1 MTLPVREAAVRARS
15 LVVLAL
21 LLHCASRP
29 AAAQEATATD
39 SAAAAEAGSS
49 ARTLGWIATLGP
61 VGIGTAAMLSGE
73 DAVGWGYVIAS
84 SGVIFGPS
92 VANWSVG
99 QTSRGFVG
107 MFVRM
112 GISWGGLAVAAST
125 CVDDC
130 SDNELNVATGIFF
143 ATQAVALGLAI
154 WEVATIKNRVIR
166 ERGGTISVSPTYSPA
181 TRSIGFA
188 ARVRF

>member
-1 MTLPVREAAVRARS
+1 MRARP
-15 LVVLAL
+15 LVILAL

-29 AAAQEATATD
+29 AAGQEATATD
-39 SAAAAEAGSS
+39 SAAVEAGRN
-49 ARTLGWIATLGP
+49 ARTLGWIATLAP
-61 VGIGTAAMLSGE
+61 VGIGAAAMLSGE

-99 QTSRGFVG
+99 QTGRGFVG

-112 GISWGGLAVAAST
+112 GISWGGFAVAAST
-125 CVDDC
+125 CFDEC
-130 SDNELNVATGIFF
+130 TDNELNAATGIFL

>member
-1 MTLPVREAAVRARS
+1 MTLPVREAAVRARP
-15 LVVLAL
+15 LIVLAL
-21 LLHCASRP
+21 LLLGAHRP
-29 AAAQEATATD
+29 VAAQEATPID
-39 SAAAAEAGSS
+39 SAAVEAGRS
-49 ARTLGWIATLGP
+49 ARTVGWIATLVP
-61 VGIGTAAMLSGE
+61 IGIGTVAMASGG
-73 DAVGWGYVIAS
+73 DAVDWGYLIAS
-84 SGVIFGPS
+84 SGVILGPS

-99 QTSRGFVG
+99 QTGRGFVG

-125 CVDDC
+125 CFDDC
-130 SDNELNVATGIFF
+130 SNDATGIFL

-166 ERGGTISVSPTYSPA
+166 ERGGTLSVSPTYSPA

>member
-1 MTLPVREAAVRARS
+1 VRARP

-21 LLHCASRP
+21 LLPCASQSV
-29 AAAQEATATD
+29 AQQATATD
-39 SAAAAEAGSS
+39 SAAVAEAGSS

-61 VGIGTAAMLSGE
+61 VGIGTVAMVSGGG
-73 DAVGWGYVIAS
+73 DAVGWGYLIAS
-84 SGVIFGPS
+84 GGVIFGPS

-99 QTSRGFVG
+99 QTGRGFVG

-112 GISWGGLAVAAST
+112 GIAWGGLAVAAST
-125 CVDDC
+125 CFDDC
-130 SDNELNVATGIFF
+130 SNNEEDAATGIFF

>member
-1 MTLPVREAAVRARS
+1 MTLPVREAAVRARP
-15 LVVLAL
+15 LIVLAL
-21 LLHCASRP
+21 LLACARRP

-39 SAAAAEAGSS
+39 SAAVEAGRS
-49 ARTLGWIATLGP
+49 ARTLGWIATLVP
-61 VGIGTAAMLSGE
+61 VGVGTAAMLSGE
-73 DAVGWGYVIAS
+73 DAAGWGYAIAS

-99 QTSRGFVG
+99 QTGRGFVG

-112 GISWGGLAVAAST
+112 GISWGGLAVAAAS
-125 CVDDC
+125 CFDEC
-130 SDNELNVATGIFF
+130 SDNELDAATGIFF

-166 ERGGTISVSPTYSPA
+166 QRGSTVSVSPTYSPA

-188 ARVRF
+188 AHVRF

>member
-1 MTLPVREAAVRARS
+1 VTLPVLEAAVRARP

-39 SAAAAEAGSS
+39 SAAVAEAGSS
-49 ARTLGWIATLGP
+49 ARTLGWIATLVP
-61 VGIGTAAMLSGE
+61 IGIGAAAMLSGE

-84 SGVIFGPS
+84 SGVILGPS

-99 QTSRGFVG
+99 QTGRGFVG

-125 CVDDC
+125 CFDDC
-130 SDNELNVATGIFF
+130 SNEATGIFL

-166 ERGGTISVSPTYSPA
+166 ERGGTISVSPTFSPA

>member
-1 MTLPVREAAVRARS
+1 MTLPVREAAVRARP
-15 LVVLAL
+15 LIVLAL
-21 LLHCASRP
+21 LLLGAHRP
-29 AAAQEATATD
+29 VAAQEATPID
-39 SAAAAEAGSS
+39 SAAVEAGRS
-49 ARTLGWIATLGP
+49 ARTVGWIATLVP
-61 VGIGTAAMLSGE
+61 IGIGTVAMASGG
-73 DAVGWGYVIAS
+73 DAVDWGYLIAS
-84 SGVIFGPS
+84 SGVILGPS

-99 QTSRGFVG
+99 QTGRGFVG

-125 CVDDC
+125 CFDDC
-130 SDNELNVATGIFF
+130 SNDATGIFL

-166 ERGGTISVSPTYSPA
+166 QRGSTVSVSPTYSPA

>member
-1 MTLPVREAAVRARS
+1 MRARP

-21 LLHCASRP
+21 LLPCATQS
-29 AAAQEATATD
+29 AAQQATATD
-39 SAAAAEAGSS
+39 SAAVEAGRN
-49 ARTLGWIATLGP
+49 ARTLGWIATLAP

-73 DAVGWGYVIAS
+73 DGVGWGYAIAS
-84 SGVIFGPS
+84 GGVIFGPS

-99 QTSRGFVG
+99 QTGRGFVG

-112 GISWGGLAVAAST
+112 GISWGGLAVAAAS
-125 CVDDC
+125 CFDEC
-130 SDNELNVATGIFF
+130 SDNELDAATGIFF

-166 ERGGTISVSPTYSPA
+166 QRGSTVSVSPTYSPA

-188 ARVRF
+188 AHVRF